1 MQRLPPE
8 WCQMCFQLSMCF
20 LFPIISAGSRW
31 LQQLGTIAHPPWP
44 GEQEGL
50 ISVLLVVTGWHN
62 VGIRNNASAER
73 WKLSA
78 KLLQIQIELQT
89 INRFLQS
96 QRLLIESAYNAKQ
109 ALISI
114 VYYSRLSLVI
124 IASRTQF
131 HVERPWCQRPF
142 SIVS

>member
-20 LFPIISAGSRW
+20 LFPIISAGRW
-31 LQQLGTIAHPPWP
+31 LLQLGTIAHPPWP

-78 KLLQIQIELQT
+78 KVLQIQIELQT
-89 INRFLQS
+89 IHRFSQS
-96 QRLLIESAYNAKQ
+96 RRLLIESAYYASSVLNVKCESANRCLQ
-109 ALISI
+109 PGEGRIVGAISVI
-114 VYYSRLSLVI
+114 VKTSPINCLQL
-124 IASRTQF
+124 
-131 HVERPWCQRPF
+131 
-142 SIVS
+142 